1 MDRPAG
7 IDIPASDYFAERS
20 AIPRRSAGR
29 LSTAEIAGTV
39 GSTASSIAAE
49 VSAAGIR
56 LVVWDFDLTI
66 LRIHS
71 FATRL
76 TAADVASRDLSL
88 DFWDLPFFITLAQH
102 LVRLGVAVAIASFG
116 RSEVIQAYLD
126 RAFEPPDEGA
136 RLFSST
142 TNIVTPATVGGVD
155 GWAQPGGK
163 NSLLEHLLVGVFPGI
178 TKNAVLFFDDDNT
191 NVELAKEAGFQR
203 SVHCPQGFSS
213 ATWKQTASSILPLY
227 HDESV
232 AASHDGVQ
240 SSDPLPPVA
249 ASSASTPS
257 FTSSSVAD
265 RDGALVSLP
274 PPGLP
279 L

>member
-20 AIPRRSAGR
+20 AIPRRSAGH

-102 LVRLGVAVAIASFG
+102 LVRLGVAVAIASVSAFCPLLHFDGLAATPTDATVTMQFG

-178 TKNAVLFFDDDNT
+178 TKNAVLFFD
-191 NVELAKEAGFQR
+191 
-203 SVHCPQGFSS
+203 
-213 ATWKQTASSILPLY
+213 
-227 HDESV
+227 
-232 AASHDGVQ
+232 
-240 SSDPLPPVA
+240 
-249 ASSASTPS
+249 
-257 FTSSSVAD
+257 
-265 RDGALVSLP
+265 GAC
-274 PPGLP
+274 
-279 L
+279 